1 MKKYQPYIYPAL
13 EEKLNVVSHAFGL
26 ALSVFGLI
34 LLIFRA
40 VELGG
45 FMPIIS
51 FLVFGL
57 SLILLYAASTFYHG
71 ATKMKWRRRLN
82 VLDHIAIYIL
92 IAGTYTPLAMVTLNG
107 KTGWIIFGVIWGVAL
122 IGTVLKLFF
131 TGRFQVLSTIM
142 YVAMGWLV
150 VFAIKP
156 LMENLSSEGLIWL
169 LCGGVAYTI
178 GAILF
183 SFNRIKFNH
192 AIFHVFVLAGS
203 FCHFIAIYN
212 YVLP

>member
-1 MKKYQPYIYPAL
+1 M
-13 EEKLNVVSHAFGL
+13 NVASHAFGL
-26 ALSVFGLI
+26 ALSAFGLV
-34 LLIFRA
+34 LLILRA

-45 FMPIIS
+45 LMPIIS
-51 FLVFGL
+51 FLIFGL

-71 ATKMKWRRRLN
+71 AKKIKWRRRLN
-82 VLDHIAIYIL
+82 VLDHIAIFIL

-107 KTGWIIFGVIWGVAL
+107 KTGWIIFGIIWGIAL
-122 IGTVLKLFF
+122 IGTILKLFF

-150 VFAIKP
+150 VFAIEP
-156 LMENLSSEGLIWL
+156 LMKNLSSEGLIWL
-169 LCGGVAYTI
+169 LCGGVAYTV

-203 FCHFIAIYN
+203 FCHFMAIYN